1 MNLSFNPTWEHCS
14 LNNFLYLT
22 IETSTG
28 PVVEFAP
35 TIFPELQD
43 YFYLYATMAIR
54 IEREKLCPPRK

>member
-1 MNLSFNPTWEHCS
+1 MNLSFNPTW
-14 LNNFLYLT
+14 LNNFLYLA

-35 TIFPELQD
+35 AIFPELQ
-43 YFYLYATMAIR
+43 YASMSMR

>member
-1 MNLSFNPTWEHCS
+1 MNLSFNPTW

-35 TIFPELQD
+35 TIFPELQ
-43 YFYLYATMAIR
+43 YATMAIR